1 MGSVKDWWITWA
13 PYWEYLEDR
22 HFSTSITEKLLSEIS
37 SPVLVVGAGQGL
49 IVNYL
54 KNKGYKVDGL
64 DLEDEMIRLAKKRHS
79 INLIKG
85 DARNLPFENKSYK
98 TVILSSGVVDYGTDK
113 KSIKKIIEE
122 ALRVVSPQG
131 NLLIAF
137 YQIDKKI
144 EKIYKKIGVIDKE
157 KNYYNK
163 RIFDIDRISKKNPL
177 KCVLPIM
184 QWTNHG
190 FFRTM
195 VYWTKL
201 GITLPKELKEERK
214 KVEVVFDLAK
224 ENNVTYEMLYESI
237 PDKLPYRELSDVE
250 NLMDELGFSYNE
262 IERFNDCIV
271 VKFYKSGLLNIKK
284 KNEKSAVKDW
294 IINIKDLKKSYKGSE
309 KNAVDSLNISIKK
322 GSIFGLLGPNGAGKT
337 TTLSILCG
345 LLKPTSGEILFS
357 NKIDKKNIQ
366 KAIGFVPQELA
377 LYHNLTARENMA
389 FFGKLY
395 DVRGKHLQ
403 KKIDE
408 LLKRVGLM
416 DRADDMIRKYSTG
429 MKRRLN
435 FAIGIINDPEIILL
449 DEPTVGIDPQSRNHI
464 FDLIHELN
472 KNGKTIIYTTHYMEE
487 ADKLC
492 DEIAI
497 MDRSKIIIQ
506 GNPGELVEKYGR
518 ASINFNTG
526 VKCPDAFIQ
535 KLLNM
540 NDVIDAKVSK
550 NNLSIIISNVK
561 DNIKLIEGIDKI
573 SKKDKVKL
581 SLKDI
586 SSPNLE
592 TLFLDM
598 TGRNLRDSME
608 EESIG

>member
-1 MGSVKDWWITWA
+1 MGSVKEWWLTWS
-13 PYWEYLEDR
+13 PYWEHLEDR
-22 HFSTSITEKLLSEIS
+22 HFSTTITEKLLPEIS
-37 SPVLVVGAGQGL
+37 EPALVIGAGQGL

-64 DLEDEMIRLAKKRHS
+64 DLEDEMIKLAKERHS

-85 DARNLPFENKSYK
+85 DAKKLPFENKSYK
-98 TVILSSGVVDYGTDK
+98 TVIISSGVVDYGTDK

-131 NLLIAF
+131 NVFIAF
-137 YQIDKKI
+137 YQIDRTI

-177 KCVLPIM
+177 KCVAPIM
-184 QWTNHG
+184 KWTNHG

-201 GITLPKELKEERK
+201 GLTLPKELKEERK
-214 KVEVVFDLAK
+214 KAELVFELAK
-224 ENNVTYEMLYESI
+224 ENNVTYEMLYDSI
-237 PDKLPYRELSDVE
+237 PDSLPYRELPDVQ

-271 VKFYKSGLLNIKK
+271 VKLYKSSLLAKK
-284 KNEKSAVKDW
+284 KKVERSAEKDW
-294 IINIKDLKKSYKGSE
+294 IINIKNLKKSYKGSE
-309 KNAVDSLNISIKK
+309 KNAVDSLNVSIKK
-322 GSIFGLLGPNGAGKT
+322 GAIFGLLGPNGAGKT

-345 LLKPTSGEILFS
+345 LLKPTGGEILFS
-357 NKIDKKNIQ
+357 NIIAKKDIQ

-377 LYHNLTARENMA
+377 LYPNLTAKENMA

-395 DVRGKHLQ
+395 GVRGRLLEERIK
-403 KKIDE
+403 E
-408 LLKRVGLM
+408 LLRRVGLE
-416 DRADDMIRKYSTG
+416 DRADDFTRKYSTG

-435 FAIGIINDPEIILL
+435 FAIGLINDPEIILL

-464 FDLIHELN
+464 FELINELN
-472 KNGKTIIYTTHYMEE
+472 KKGKTIIYTTHYMEE

-492 DEIAI
+492 DKIAI
-497 MDRSKIIIQ
+497 MDRGKVIIQ
-506 GNPGELVEKYGR
+506 GSPKDLVEQYGR
-518 ASINFNTG
+518 VSINFNAGT
-526 VKCPDAFIQ
+526 KCTKAFTEKI
-535 KLLNM
+535 LNID
-540 NDVIDAKVSK
+540 NVIDVKLNK
-550 NNLSIIISNVK
+550 NNLAIAASNVR
-561 DNIKLIEGIDKI
+561 DNIKFIEEIDKV
-573 SKKDKVKL
+573 SKKDKIKL
-581 SLKDI
+581 TLKDI
-586 SSPNLE
+586 TSPNLE

-608 EESIG
+608 EECIG